1 MWYWL
6 AMIIRGSSQAVN
18 VRRGVV
24 SGSEDKWIEWLR
36 RLLSVWL
43 KNSRGIRLMVRLC
56 VVKLIQIVLSLE
68 SHVVGSSI
76 VVGITIFNIGAGS
89 GC

>member
-1 MWYWL
+1 
-6 AMIIRGSSQAVN
+6 MIIRSRSQAVN